1 MMLHPASPA
10 LAVLFMLLTLL
21 LPRPPGA
28 LPRLRLAGPAP
39 DQRYWPGPE
48 TPAQHTAPPLRELAL
63 QTR

>member
-39 DQRYWPGPE
+39 DQRYWPGLDLS
-48 TPAQHTAPPLRELAL
+48 AQPYQCRLE
-63 QTR
+63 